1 MNLPTL
7 HRHAALGNHPPPTWA
22 ALRQFADRLQSA
34 SRPRFLSSVL
44 VLGGAAFGVV
54 ALAQQLQAWLPPWPG
69 P

>member
-1 MNLPTL
+1 MNLPPL

-22 ALRQFADRLQSA
+22 ALRQFVDRLQSA

-44 VLGGAAFGVV
+44 VLGGVALVV
-54 ALAQQLQAWLPPWPG
+54 AALVQQLQAWLLPWPG